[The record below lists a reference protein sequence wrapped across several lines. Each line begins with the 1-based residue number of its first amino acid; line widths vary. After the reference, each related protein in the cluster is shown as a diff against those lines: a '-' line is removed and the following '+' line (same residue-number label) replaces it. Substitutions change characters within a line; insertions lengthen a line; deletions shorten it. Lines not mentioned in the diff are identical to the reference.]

1 MRRATIACHNFC
13 QICRKQEVF
22 LPGGERARKAQ
33 LERSDDHGCRPRLR
47 VAAATVSRALSQPGR
62 VNAQTAQRILLTA
75 QQMGYRPNPITRA
88 LPSGRTLMLAL
99 LVPDVTNPF
108 FSELIRGAERQ
119 AAAAGYTL
127 VLADTDESP
136 EVESV
141 HAERL
146 ARMVDGLVVG
156 TPRLPGQRIAALAST
171 RPLVL
176 VNGAVRGVPNVVIDT
191 PGGMS

>member
-75 QQMGYRPNPITRA
+75 QQMGYRPNPIARA

-119 AAAAGYTL
+119 ASAAGYTL

-156 TPRLPGQRIAALAST
+156 PPGCRSSASPRSPARARSCWST
-171 RPLVL
+171 ARCVGCP
-176 VNGAVRGVPNVVIDT
+176 T
-191 PGGMS
+191 